1 MRWKLVVGSLA
12 VLALG
17 VAGCGSSS
25 SPSTSS
31 SPSRPPTT
39 GSSAAT
45 GALPVRIYRL
55 SLTGRPDTPP
65 GAPNGSG
72 VAVIAVHGS
81 SMLCWRFA
89 HLHGFINATAAHIQI
104 GAKGKS
110 GAVVAPLST
119 GPRLRHGGCVQVN
132 GALVKA
138 IERNPHGYYV
148 SIHSTRYPNGAVR
161 AQL

>member
-1 MRWKLVVGSLA
+1 MRWKPLVGSLA

-31 SPSRPPTT
+31 SPSRPPTS
-39 GSSAAT
+39 GSKAAK

-55 SLTGRPDTPP
+55 GLTGQADTSP
-65 GAPNGSG
+65 GARTGSG

-81 SMLCWRFA
+81 SLLCWRFA
-89 HLHGFINATAAHIQI
+89 HLHGFIDATAAHIQI
-104 GAKGKS
+104 GTNGKS
-110 GAVVAPLST
+110 GSVVAPLST
-119 GPRLRHGGCVQVN
+119 GPRLHHQGCVPVN
-132 GALVKA
+132 GALVNA

-148 SIHSTRYPNGAVR
+148 SINSTRYPNGAVR